1 MKLRVNTLAFP
12 AASITI
18 VLCWLLFG
26 LYFHN
31 PISQALF
38 FTGNVILGVGI
49 LLLILAMAA
58 LRRKGDLQAGEDF
71 TATTVVVKYGV
82 FSLVRHPLYLGWL
95 LTYPAAMLVSQ
106 HWLIGILAV
115 IGILSMD
122 RITRMA
128 DEQLLQKFGTDYQAY
143 MQEVPRLNILLGIVG
158 AFKRRG

>member
-1 MKLRVNTLAFP
+1 MKLRLNTLAFP

-18 VLCWLLFG
+18 VLCWLLFV

-31 PISQALF
+31 PISQVLF
-38 FTGNVILGVGI
+38 FAGNVILGAGI
-49 LLLILAMAA
+49 LLLILAMAT
-58 LRRKGDLQAGEDF
+58 LKRKGNLREGQDF

-95 LTYPAAMLVSQ
+95 LTYPAAMLISQ
-106 HWLIGILAV
+106 HWLIIILSV

-122 RITRMA
+122 QITRMA

-143 MQEVPRLNILLGIVG
+143 MQEVPRLNIFLGIVRV
-158 AFKRRG
+158 FKRRG